1 MIINTNYM
9 MQFGKISYDCSS
21 VAGSTNEKIDIRKAY
36 AIRNNQAKEKEL
48 NILMGK
54 INRKCNA
61 FHKEINRDNKEL
73 VYNNYSATGVYVDSI
88 NKSGT
93 IIDNSGPC
101 TANTSVDALI
111 DVGDYIQ
118 RVQEHNENSIQ
129 NAGDSFIAYNKDS
142 MEGIQ
147 DAYHAALIEKYT
159 YLKNEA
165 LKHNEP
171 MQYIYEK
178 YHNPDSSYYASDL
191 TESQRNIAYSCERD
205 MLKFGTVRGVHYDDS
220 LFGGANIFRAAND
233 ADEKIFN
240 RRMVNKQLSNMLN
253 NEKISIP
260 SNVSLICTVDSVTCR
275 ISIGDNTGDNVDRS
289 TLINRI
295 ENAINNGNNGL
306 ELYMHIRNSCNSLYK
321 NESSQYSDEGWYK
334 FNYLHNVENSSLGMD
349 DDYNEKF
356 VEWMQE
362 NIRYIATGKHTKSNY
377 NFRYVTMKECGYR
390 SLVNEYYKHNRET

>member
-1 MIINTNYM
+1 MF
-9 MQFGKISYDCSS
+9 FGSWKY
-21 VAGSTNEKIDIRKAY
+21 KQK
-36 AIRNNQAKEKEL
+36 
-48 NILMGK
+48 
-54 INRKCNA
+54 NR
-61 FHKEINRDNKEL
+61 HK
-73 VYNNYSATGVYVDSI
+73 
-88 NKSGT
+88 
-93 IIDNSGPC
+93 
-101 TANTSVDALI
+101 TSVDALI

-118 RVQEHNENSIQ
+118 RAQEHNENSIR
-129 NAGDSFIAYNKDS
+129 NAGDSFTAYNKDS

-289 TLINRI
+289 TLINSK
-295 ENAINNGNNGL
+295 G
-306 ELYMHIRNSCNSLYK
+306 
-321 NESSQYSDEGWYK
+321 ESS
-334 FNYLHNVENSSLGMD
+334 
-349 DDYNEKF
+349 
-356 VEWMQE
+356 
-362 NIRYIATGKHTKSNY
+362 R
-377 NFRYVTMKECGYR
+377 
-390 SLVNEYYKHNRET
+390 